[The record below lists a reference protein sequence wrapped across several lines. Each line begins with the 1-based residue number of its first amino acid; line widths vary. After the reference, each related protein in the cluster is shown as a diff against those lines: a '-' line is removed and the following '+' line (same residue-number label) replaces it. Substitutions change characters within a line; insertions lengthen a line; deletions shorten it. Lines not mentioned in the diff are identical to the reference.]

1 MKNEFDD
8 KYITNEVKKYIA
20 NIQVPEELGGMIM
33 KKVNNENV
41 SNKKIKSGKKV
52 KKIVAIAAS
61 LVIVF
66 GVGTFAAIKCN
77 LFNKESQTINNI
89 DQSQMSTGKEEK
101 IDNNVVNID
110 NIVGEWKPYKALDK
124 NNKEVSLKVV
134 YGSSY
139 NAETDALKIKEDG
152 TYTYYIGASIGDGS
166 EEGTYTIIN
175 NESFKLVSK
184 TGEAIIINLV
194 NENNDLKL
202 VDNGSERVGEY
213 SVYFT
218 KETKKDNNKEN
229 NSKDNNVV
237 NIDNIVGEW
246 KPYKA
251 LDKNNKE
258 VSLKVVYGSSYNA
271 ETDALKIKE
280 DGTYTYYIGAS
291 IGDGSEEGTYTII
304 NNESFKLVSKT
315 GEAIII
321 NLVNENND
329 LKLVDNG
336 SERVGEYSVYFTKE
350 TKKDN
355 NKENNS
361 KDNNVVNIDNIV
373 GEWKPYKALDKN
385 NKEVSLKVV
394 YGSSY
399 NAETDAL
406 KIKEDGTYT
415 YYIGASIGDGSE
427 EGTYTIINNESFK
440 LVSKTGEAIII
451 NLVNENNDLKLVDNG
466 SERVGEYTV
475 YFTLKK

>member
-8 KYITNEVKKYIA
+8 KYIANEVKKYID

-33 KKVNNENV
+33 KKVNNENES
-41 SNKKIKSGKKV
+41 SNKIKSGKKV

-77 LFNKESQTINNI
+77 LFSKESQTINNI
-89 DQSQMSTGKEEK
+89 EQSQMATGKEEK

-110 NIVGEWKPYKALDK
+110 NIVGEWKPYKAVDK

-139 NAETDALKIKEDG
+139 KAETDALKIKEDG
-152 TYTYYIGASIGDGS
+152 TYTYYMGASMGDGS

-251 LDKNNKE
+251 VDKNNKE
-258 VSLKVVYGSSYNA
+258 VSLKVVYGSSYKA

-280 DGTYTYYIGAS
+280 DGTYTYYMGAS
-291 IGDGSEEGTYTII
+291 MGDGSEEGTYTII

-373 GEWKPYKALDKN
+373 GEWKPYKAVDKN

-399 NAETDAL
+399 KAETDAL

-415 YYIGASIGDGSE
+415 YYMGASMGDGSE

-451 NLVNENNDLKLVDNG
+451 NLLNENNDLKLVDNG

>member
-8 KYITNEVKKYIA
+8 KYITNEVKKYID

-77 LFNKESQTINNI
+77 LFSKESQTINNI
-89 DQSQMSTGKEEK
+89 EQSQMATGKEEK

-139 NAETDALKIKEDG
+139 KAETDALKIKGDG
-152 TYTYYIGASIGDGS
+152 TYTYYIGASMGDGS

-258 VSLKVVYGSSYNA
+258 VSLKVVYGSSYKA
-271 ETDALKIKE
+271 ETDALKIKG

-291 IGDGSEEGTYTII
+291 MGDGSEEGTYTII

-399 NAETDAL
+399 KAETDAL
-406 KIKEDGTYT
+406 KIKGDGTYT
-415 YYIGASIGDGSE
+415 YYIGASMGDGSE

>member
-8 KYITNEVKKYIA
+8 KYITNEVKKYID

-33 KKVNNENV
+33 KKVNNENES
-41 SNKKIKSGKKV
+41 SNKMKSGKKV

-89 DQSQMSTGKEEK
+89 EQSQMATGKEEK

-110 NIVGEWKPYKALDK
+110 NIVGEWKPYKAVDK
-124 NNKEVSLKVV
+124 NNKEVSIKVV

-152 TYTYYIGASIGDGS
+152 TYTYYIGASMGDGS

-251 LDKNNKE
+251 VDKNNKE
-258 VSLKVVYGSSYNA
+258 VSLKVVYGSSYKA

-280 DGTYTYYIGAS
+280 DGTYTYYMGAS
-291 IGDGSEEGTYTII
+291 MGDGSEEGTYTII

-373 GEWKPYKALDKN
+373 GEWKPYKAVDKN

-399 NAETDAL
+399 KAETDAL

-415 YYIGASIGDGSE
+415 YYMGASMGDGSE

>member
-8 KYITNEVKKYIA
+8 KYIANEVKKYSD

-33 KKVNNENV
+33 KKVNNENES
-41 SNKKIKSGKKV
+41 SNKIKSGKKV

-77 LFNKESQTINNI
+77 LFSKESQTINNI
-89 DQSQMSTGKEEK
+89 EQSQMATGKEEK

-110 NIVGEWKPYKALDK
+110 NIVGEWKPYKAVDK

-139 NAETDALKIKEDG
+139 KAETDALKIKEDG
-152 TYTYYIGASIGDGS
+152 TYTYYMGASMGDGS

-251 LDKNNKE
+251 VDKNNKE
-258 VSLKVVYGSSYNA
+258 VSLKVVYGSSYKA

-280 DGTYTYYIGAS
+280 DGTYTYYMGAS
-291 IGDGSEEGTYTII
+291 MGDGSEEGTYTII

-373 GEWKPYKALDKN
+373 GEWKPYKAVDKN

-399 NAETDAL
+399 KAETDAL

-415 YYIGASIGDGSE
+415 YYMGASMGDGSE

-451 NLVNENNDLKLVDNG
+451 NLLNENNDLKLVDNG

>member
-8 KYITNEVKKYIA
+8 KYIANEVKKYSD

-33 KKVNNENV
+33 KKVNNENES
-41 SNKKIKSGKKV
+41 SNKIKSGKKV

-77 LFNKESQTINNI
+77 LFSKESQTINNI
-89 DQSQMSTGKEEK
+89 EQSQMATGKEEK

-110 NIVGEWKPYKALDK
+110 NIVGEWKPYKAVDK

-139 NAETDALKIKEDG
+139 KAETDALKIKEDG
-152 TYTYYIGASIGDGS
+152 TYTYYIGASMGDGS

-258 VSLKVVYGSSYNA
+258 VSLKVVYGSSYKA

-280 DGTYTYYIGAS
+280 DGTYTYYMGAS
-291 IGDGSEEGTYTII
+291 MGDGSEEGTYTII

-321 NLVNENND
+321 NL
-329 LKLVDNG
+329 L
-336 SERVGEYSVYFTKE
+336 
-350 TKKDN
+350 
-355 NKENNS
+355 
-361 KDNNVVNIDNIV
+361 
-373 GEWKPYKALDKN
+373 
-385 NKEVSLKVV
+385 
-394 YGSSY
+394 
-399 NAETDAL
+399 
-406 KIKEDGTYT
+406 
-415 YYIGASIGDGSE
+415 
-427 EGTYTIINNESFK
+427 
-440 LVSKTGEAIII
+440 
-451 NLVNENNDLKLVDNG
+451 NENNDLKLVDNG

>member
-8 KYITNEVKKYIA
+8 KYIANEVKKYID

-33 KKVNNENV
+33 
-41 SNKKIKSGKKV
+41 KKV

-77 LFNKESQTINNI
+77 LFSEESQTINNI
-89 DQSQMSTGKEEK
+89 EQSQMATGKEEK

-110 NIVGEWKPYKALDK
+110 NIVGEWKPYKAVDK

-139 NAETDALKIKEDG
+139 KAETDALKIKEDG
-152 TYTYYIGASIGDGS
+152 TYTYYMGASMGDGS

-251 LDKNNKE
+251 VDKNNKE
-258 VSLKVVYGSSYNA
+258 VSLKVVYGSSYKA

-280 DGTYTYYIGAS
+280 DGTYTYYMGAS
-291 IGDGSEEGTYTII
+291 MGDGSEEGTYTII

-373 GEWKPYKALDKN
+373 GEWKPYKAVDKN

-399 NAETDAL
+399 KAETDAL

-415 YYIGASIGDGSE
+415 YYMGASMGDGSE

-451 NLVNENNDLKLVDNG
+451 NLLNENNDLKLVDNG

>member
-8 KYITNEVKKYIA
+8 KYITNEVKKYID

-33 KKVNNENV
+33 KKVNNENES
-41 SNKKIKSGKKV
+41 SNKIKSGKKV

-77 LFNKESQTINNI
+77 LFSKESQTINNI
-89 DQSQMSTGKEEK
+89 EQSQMATGKEEK

-110 NIVGEWKPYKALDK
+110 NIVGEWKPYKAVDK

-139 NAETDALKIKEDG
+139 KAETDALKIKEDG
-152 TYTYYIGASIGDGS
+152 TYTYYIGASMGDGS

-251 LDKNNKE
+251 VDKNNKE
-258 VSLKVVYGSSYNA
+258 VSLKVVYGSSYKA

-291 IGDGSEEGTYTII
+291 MGDGSEEGTYTII

-373 GEWKPYKALDKN
+373 GEWKPYKAVDKN

-399 NAETDAL
+399 KAETDAL

-415 YYIGASIGDGSE
+415 YYIGASMGDGSE

-451 NLVNENNDLKLVDNG
+451 NLLNENNDLKLVDNG

>member
-8 KYITNEVKKYIA
+8 KYITNEVKKYID

-33 KKVNNENV
+33 KKVNNENES
-41 SNKKIKSGKKV
+41 SNKMKSGKKV

-89 DQSQMSTGKEEK
+89 EQSQMATGKEEK

-110 NIVGEWKPYKALDK
+110 NIVGEWKPYKAVDK
-124 NNKEVSLKVV
+124 NNKEVSIKVV

-152 TYTYYIGASIGDGS
+152 TYTYYMGASMGDGS

-280 DGTYTYYIGAS
+280 DGTYTYYMGAS
-291 IGDGSEEGTYTII
+291 MGDGSEEGTYTII

-415 YYIGASIGDGSE
+415 YYMGASMGDGSE

>member
-8 KYITNEVKKYIA
+8 KYITNEVEKYID

-89 DQSQMSTGKEEK
+89 DQSQMATGKEEK
-101 IDNNVVNID
+101 IDNNIVNID
-110 NIVGEWKPYKALDK
+110 NIVGEWKPYKAVDK

-139 NAETDALKIKEDG
+139 KAETDALKIKEDG
-152 TYTYYIGASIGDGS
+152 TYTYYMGASMGDGS

-251 LDKNNKE
+251 VDKNNKE
-258 VSLKVVYGSSYNA
+258 VSLKVVYGSSYKA

-280 DGTYTYYIGAS
+280 DGTYTYYMGAS
-291 IGDGSEEGTYTII
+291 MGDGSEEGTYTII

-373 GEWKPYKALDKN
+373 GEWKPYKAVDKN

-399 NAETDAL
+399 KAETDAL

-415 YYIGASIGDGSE
+415 YYMGASMGDGSE

>member
-8 KYITNEVKKYIA
+8 KYITNEVKKYID

-77 LFNKESQTINNI
+77 LFSKESQTINNI
-89 DQSQMSTGKEEK
+89 EQSQMATGKEEK

-139 NAETDALKIKEDG
+139 KAETDALKIKGDG
-152 TYTYYIGASIGDGS
+152 TYTYYIGASMGDGS

-251 LDKNNKE
+251 VDKNNKD
-258 VSLKVVYGSSYNA
+258 VSLKVVYGSSYKA

-280 DGTYTYYIGAS
+280 DGTYTYYMGAS
-291 IGDGSEEGTYTII
+291 MGDGSEEGTYTII

-373 GEWKPYKALDKN
+373 GEWKPYKAVDKN
-385 NKEVSLKVV
+385 NKDVSLKVV

-399 NAETDAL
+399 KAETDAL

-415 YYIGASIGDGSE
+415 YYMGASMGDGSE

-451 NLVNENNDLKLVDNG
+451 NLLNENNDLKLVDNG